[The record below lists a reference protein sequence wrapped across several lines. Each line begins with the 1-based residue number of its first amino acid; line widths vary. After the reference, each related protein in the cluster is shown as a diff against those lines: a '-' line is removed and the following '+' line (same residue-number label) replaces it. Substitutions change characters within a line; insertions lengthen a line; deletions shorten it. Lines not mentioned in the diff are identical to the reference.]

1 MATKPETPP
10 PAPTGEG
17 APAAAPKKRKL
28 LIIIITIVV
37 VLLLAGGGL
46 VTFLLMTKKDA
57 AHAEGEAVIAE
68 KPKKEEKK
76 SHAPIYLGLDPF
88 TVNLTSDAGDQFLQ
102 VTLSLDIGEAE
113 AQEKVKIFLPKIRND
128 IMLHLSGKKPAELA
142 TREGKEALAAEL
154 RKQINTLVTPELTPK
169 EGKPTAPPVREVLF
183 TSFIIQ

>member
-10 PAPTGEG
+10 PAPTGDG
-17 APAAAPKKRKL
+17 APAAPKKRKL
-28 LIIIITIVV
+28 LIIIITVVV

-68 KPKKEEKK
+68 KPKKDEKK
-76 SHAPIYLGLDPF
+76 GHAPIYLGLDPF

-102 VTLSLDIGEAE
+102 VTLSLDVADPES
-113 AQEKVKIFLPKIRND
+113 QEKVKVFLPKIRND
-128 IMLHLSGKKPAELA
+128 IMLHLSGKKPSELA

-154 RKQINTLVTPELTPK
+154 KKQINTVVTPELTPK
-169 EGKPTAPPVREVLF
+169 EGKPTLPPVREVLF